1 MVVRNG
7 RVFGSADDKDG
18 VSYADILKY
27 HHLNELETMEE
38 SKSGAERDQYSMY
51 SFGCHF
57 VEVLVSPLT
66 GEVRVSRV
74 VTCADVGAIINYK
87 TARSQ
92 SIGGVVGGIGMTLME
107 HSVMDHRFGRYVT
120 TDFASYHIPVHADI
134 PPIEV
139 YYIDKPDVHVNPIG
153 SKGLGE
159 IAIVGVAAAIAN
171 AVFNATGKRV
181 RELPITP
188 DKLV

>member
-1 MVVRNG
+1 M
-7 RVFGSADDKDG
+7 
-18 VSYADILKY
+18 
-27 HHLNELETMEE
+27 TEE

-57 VEVLVSPLT
+57 VEVEVNPLT
-66 GEVRVSRV
+66 GEVRVTGV
-74 VTCADVGAIINYK
+74 VTCADVGAIINYQP
-87 TARSQ
+87 ARSQ
-92 SIGGVVGGIGMTLME
+92 SIGGVVGGIGMALME
-107 HSVMDHRFGRYVT
+107 HSEMAHRFGRYVT
-120 TDFASYHIPVHADI
+120 TDFASYHIPVHADV

-139 YYIDKPDVHVNPIG
+139 YYIDKPDMQANPIG

-171 AVFNATGKRV
+171 AVFHATGKRV

-188 DKLV
+188 DKLI